1 MILSERLQRGR
12 QAEIPFAFFDFDGTL
27 TRSDTFMPFLHH
39 CAGWRYYPKLL
50 LVAPVLAGYLT
61 KLVANDVAKEA
72 VLTAFLRGCT
82 ETRLEKAACTFVAQE
97 LPRRLLSEGMQK
109 LHEHQQQGHYCIL
122 VSASPE
128 LYLTEWARQQGFD
141 GILGTRLAVSD
152 GRLTGKLSGRN
163 CFGEEKVVR
172 IETEYGQD
180 CWRDSF
186 AYSDSVT
193 DMPLLKRAANGFLWK
208 KHIFQQI

>member
-72 VLTAFLRGCT
+72 VLTEFLRGCT
-82 ETRLEKAACTFVAQE
+82 ETQLEKAACTFVTQE
-97 LPRRLLSEGMQK
+97 LPHRLL
-109 LHEHQQQGHYCIL
+109 
-122 VSASPE
+122 P
-128 LYLTEWARQQGFD
+128 
-141 GILGTRLAVSD
+141 
-152 GRLTGKLSGRN
+152 
-163 CFGEEKVVR
+163 
-172 IETEYGQD
+172 
-180 CWRDSF
+180 
-186 AYSDSVT
+186 
-193 DMPLLKRAANGFLWK
+193 
-208 KHIFQQI
+208 

>member
-82 ETRLEKAACTFVAQE
+82 EAKLEKAACTFVMQE
-97 LPRRLLSEGMQK
+97 LPHRLLPEGMQK
-109 LHEHQQQGHYCIL
+109 LHEHRRQGHYCIL

-128 LYLTEWARQQGFD
+128 LYLTEWAKQQGFD

-152 GRLTGKLSGRN
+152 GQLTGKLSGRN

-172 IETEYGQD
+172 IEAEYGAG
-180 CWRDSF
+180 CWQNSF
-186 AYSDSVT
+186 AYSDSDT
-193 DMPLLKRAANGFLWK
+193 DMPLLKRAANGFLWN
-208 KHIFQQI
+208 KHTFQQI

>member
-27 TRSDTFMPFLHH
+27 TRSDTFMPFLHY

-50 LVAPVLAGYLT
+50 RVAPVLAGYLT

-82 ETRLEKAACTFVAQE
+82 ETQLEKAACTFVQQG
-97 LPRRLLSEGMQK
+97 LPHRLLPEGMQK
-109 LHEHQQQGHYCIL
+109 LYEHRQKGHYCIL

-128 LYLTEWARQQGFD
+128 LYLTEWAKQQGFD

-172 IETEYGQD
+172 IEAEYGQN
-180 CWRDSF
+180 CWCNSF

-193 DMPLLKRAANGFLWK
+193 DMPMLQRAAHGFLWHK
-208 KHIFQQI
+208 QTFQPI

>member
-72 VLTAFLRGCT
+72 VLT
-82 ETRLEKAACTFVAQE
+82 
-97 LPRRLLSEGMQK
+97 EGMQK
-109 LHEHQQQGHYCIL
+109 LHEHRQQGHYCIL

-128 LYLTEWARQQGFD
+128 LYLTEWAKQQGFD

-152 GRLTGKLSGRN
+152 GRLTGKLSGSN

-172 IETEYGQD
+172 IETEYGKN

-186 AYSDSVT
+186 AYSDSAT
-193 DMPLLKRAANGFLWK
+193 DMPLLKRAANGFLWN
-208 KHIFQQI
+208 KHTFQQI